1 MVTAP
6 FRRRRHPASPADAEA
21 TRHHTEGRRTSAA
34 EARGPSRRAVLGGLL
49 LGAAAAGAAAG
60 TAAEL
65 LTGPKPARSFR
76 ARFPADGLVTNEY
89 AYRNPHDPLARTSPD
104 WSVTSGSLF
113 ARDGD
118 GWTGPPD
125 VGDTGPDSTRH
136 TDSAV
141 FRLVTHRRDFGAVKV
156 RTTVCPAPPATTE
169 RTPAQDWD
177 GGHIWLRCHGPEELY
192 ALSFRRRDGLVVIKR
207 KVTAKDAS
215 AVDGGGYAT
224 VAERRHTFPYCTWHR
239 VTAGAVNTPSG
250 TVLLRL
256 DIDGQTVLAAEDRT
270 PGPLLTPGGVGL
282 RADNTELLFRD
293 FTALVPRS

>member
-1 MVTAP
+1 MTPP
-6 FRRRRHPASPADAEA
+6 FRRRRHPASWAGAEA
-21 TRHHTEGRRTSAA
+21 TRDHTDGRRTDAA
-34 EARGPSRRAVLGGLL
+34 QARRPSRRAMLGGLL

-60 TAAEL
+60 TVAEL
-65 LTGPKPARSFR
+65 FTGTETAPSFR
-76 ARFPADGLVTNEY
+76 ARFPAHGLVTNEY
-89 AYRNPHDPLARTSPD
+89 AYRHPHDPQAHTSPD

-125 VGDTGPDSTRH
+125 VGSTGPDSARH
-136 TDSAV
+136 TDSAI

-156 RTTVCPAPPATTE
+156 RTSVCPAPPVITE
-169 RTPAQDWD
+169 RTRAQDWD
-177 GGHIWLRCHGPEELY
+177 GGHIWLRYHGPQELY

-207 KVTAKDAS
+207 KIPAKNAS
-215 AVDGGGYAT
+215 AVDGGNYAT
-224 VAERRHTFPYCTWHR
+224 VAERRHTFPYRTWHR
-239 VTAGAVNTPSG
+239 VTAGAVNTSSG
-250 TVLLRL
+250 TVLLSL

-293 FTALVPRS
+293 FTALVPRG